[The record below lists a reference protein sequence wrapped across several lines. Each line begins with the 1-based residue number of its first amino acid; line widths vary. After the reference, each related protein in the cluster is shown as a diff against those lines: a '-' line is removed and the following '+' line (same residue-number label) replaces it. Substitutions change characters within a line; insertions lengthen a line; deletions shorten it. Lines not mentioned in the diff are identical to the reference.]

1 MEETSRMRSHWK
13 YRRGAR
19 SGPLSPRMIGVLSVT
34 LLIVALAFAR

>member
-19 SGPLSPRMIGVLSVT
+19 SGPLSPRMIAALAVT
-34 LLIVALAFAR
+34 FLFVALVLL